1 MNRCKTYNCKIRD
14 LFWGADT
21 MITKIQVARLDD
33 IDRLGSRTVFVE
45 GKEVAIFRLSDGS
58 VHAIE
63 NRCPHKGGKLSE
75 GMVCGS
81 AVHCPLHDWK
91 INLRSGRVQEPDH
104 GEVTVYEIEVD
115 EATGAIYISL

>member
-1 MNRCKTYNCKIRD
+1 MIF
-14 LFWGADT
+14 FWGADT
-21 MITKIQVARLDD
+21 MMTKIQVARLDD
-33 IDRLGSRTVFVE
+33 IDRRGSRTVFVE

-75 GMVCGS
+75 GMVCGA

>member
-1 MNRCKTYNCKIRD
+1 
-14 LFWGADT
+14 

-33 IDRLGSRTVFVE
+33 IDRLGSRTVRVE
-45 GKEVAIFRLSDGS
+45 DKEVAIFRLSDGS
-58 VHAIE
+58 IHAIE

-91 INLRSGRVQEPDH
+91 INLHSGCVQEPDH
-104 GEVTVYEIEVD
+104 GEVTVYETEVD

>member
-1 MNRCKTYNCKIRD
+1 
-14 LFWGADT
+14 

-33 IDRLGSRTVFVE
+33 IDRLGSRTVRVE
-45 GKEVAIFRLSDGS
+45 DKEVAIFRLSDGS

-91 INLRSGRVQEPDH
+91 INLHSGRVQEPDH
-104 GEVTVYEIEVD
+104 GEVTVYETEVD
-115 EATGAIYISL
+115 ETTGAIYISL

>member
-1 MNRCKTYNCKIRD
+1 M
-14 LFWGADT
+14 L
-21 MITKIQVARLDD
+21 TKIQVARLDD
-33 IDRLGSRTVFVE
+33 IDRLGSRTVMIE
-45 GKEVAIFRLSDGS
+45 DKEVAIFRLSDGS
-58 VHAIE
+58 VHAVE

-91 INLRSGRVQEPDH
+91 INLHSGRVQEPDH
-104 GEVTVYEIEVD
+104 GAVTVYETEVD